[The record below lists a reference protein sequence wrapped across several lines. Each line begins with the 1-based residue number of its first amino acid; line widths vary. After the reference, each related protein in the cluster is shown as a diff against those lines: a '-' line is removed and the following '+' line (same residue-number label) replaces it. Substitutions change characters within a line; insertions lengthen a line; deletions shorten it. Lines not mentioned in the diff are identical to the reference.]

1 MKGKTLKEYL
11 VSLGFSVDDKTYN
24 AAMGKMKAYEKVA
37 GKMAGNVGKSIAKGS
52 AVAVAALTSVTAGV
66 TKYMDSVANADM
78 ATEKFA
84 RRMWMTETN
93 ARSLQNVLGA
103 MGESMDSLYDVA
115 ANAELRG
122 SFFQLRADAAKLEG
136 GPEIDEAMVK
146 IRSVQLEI
154 QRLKLLLSY
163 ASRYIAY
170 YLTQYLAM
178 PMEQFRQMLKAIND
192 NGENL
197 IKVWGDKVAKVLSW
211 IVRLFTAG
219 AQAGMSLIQMI
230 QRLPYEVK
238 VAMLAIA
245 AMGAI
250 MLNPFT
256 AIILAIGA
264 ILLLLDDFYTWQ
276 RGGESMFGDMWQQLV
291 DFQEKLANTTFKSQA
306 LNDLKDI
313 LEEMVGYVEDLSSY
327 WDIFNDKLDD
337 LDGVTILQAIL
348 AGIDAAT
355 FGIRETIKSTVAI
368 FDWMLDKAG
377 ELFDKGKELWDS
389 AFGKKDNEKSD
400 PKSSVQAGL
409 NPKLPKI
416 SLPVMANPTM
426 SKALNTMRQHNEIEQ
441 DNSLKSEVNVT
452 VYGTDPN
459 STATAT
465 AKEIEAIMLR
475 LMTPWSAA
483 RIKTIPTS

>member
-1 MKGKTLKEYL
+1 M
-11 VSLGFSVDDKTYN
+11 
-24 AAMGKMKAYEKVA
+24 
-37 GKMAGNVGKSIAKGS
+37 
-52 AVAVAALTSVTAGV
+52 
-66 TKYMDSVANADM
+66 
-78 ATEKFA
+78 
-84 RRMWMTETN
+84 
-93 ARSLQNVLGA
+93 
-103 MGESMDSLYDVA
+103 
-115 ANAELRG
+115 
-122 SFFQLRADAAKLEG
+122 
-136 GPEIDEAMVK
+136 
-146 IRSVQLEI
+146 
-154 QRLKLLLSY
+154 
-163 ASRYIAY
+163 
-170 YLTQYLAM
+170 
-178 PMEQFRQMLKAIND
+178 
-192 NGENL
+192 
-197 IKVWGDKVAKVLSW
+197 
-211 IVRLFTAG
+211 
-219 AQAGMSLIQMI
+219 
-230 QRLPYEVK
+230 
-238 VAMLAIA
+238 
-245 AMGAI
+245 
-250 MLNPFT
+250 
-256 AIILAIGA
+256 
-264 ILLLLDDFYTWQ
+264 
-276 RGGESMFGDMWQQLV
+276 
-291 DFQEKLANTTFKSQA
+291 
-306 LNDLKDI
+306 KDI

-426 SKALNTMRQHNEIEQ
+426 SKALSTMRQHTEIEQ

-465 AKEIEAIMLR
+465 AKELEAIMLR

>member
-66 TKYMDSVANADM
+66 TKYMDSIANADM

-93 ARSLQNVLGA
+93 ARSLQNVLKA
-103 MGESMDSLYDVA
+103 MGESMDSIYDVA
-115 ANAELRG
+115 ANPELRG

-146 IRSVQLEI
+146 IRNVQLEI

-170 YLTQYLAM
+170 YLTQYLAV
-178 PMEQFRQMLKAIND
+178 PMEQFRQMLKSIND
-192 NGENL
+192 DGQSL

-211 IVRLFTAG
+211 IARLFATG

-245 AMGAI
+245 ALGAI

-276 RGGESMFGDMWQQLV
+276 RGGESMFGDTWQRLSDSV
-291 DFQEKLANTTFKSQA
+291 DEFKAKFAGQDFESPALQGLLALLKNIEKKFTALGKLWDELKINLSDFDAPEWMKTFMSGA
-306 LNDLKDI
+306 
-313 LEEMVGYVEDLSSY
+313 
-327 WDIFNDKLDD
+327 
-337 LDGVTILQAIL
+337 
-348 AGIDAAT
+348 
-355 FGIRETIKSTVAI
+355 AI
-368 FDWMLDKAG
+368 FAPKNDESSANEQQGNGVAG
-377 ELFDKGKELWDS
+377 LGPLLERAGN
-389 AFGKKDNEKSD
+389 AINNGFGKAKESIN
-400 PKSSVQAGL
+400 V
-409 NPKLPKI
+409 NLPKM
-416 SLPVMANPTM
+416 SLPAMANPTV
-426 SKALNTMRQHNEIEQ
+426 SKAMSTLIKHNNDVKI
-441 DNSLKSEVNVT
+441 DNSLTQTNNFTVN
-452 VYGTDPN
+452 GTDAG
-459 STATAT
+459 SIATATAT
-465 AKEIEAIMLR
+465 EIEAIMR
-475 LMTPWSAA
+475 RNMTSWQNA
-483 RIKTIPTS
+483 RIKTIPKN